1 MEFNNVAT
9 ARAFQFRAAPQTDGT
24 DGAHAVNPA
33 GSPPPPYGVVD
44 DSDFDPDMTT
54 VLRSPRVVDLRETH
68 DPGAPP
74 AQPSP
79 AHRSPAQPSPAQ
91 PRPAQPRPAQP
102 RLDRPMPPQEAI
114 AQAMRAVARPTGIT
128 TDTVPSLGE
137 EIDALSAILTSAR
150 SSRLPTDDRLA
161 RLIAQGL
168 IGSGEVTAEFEA
180 RTHQTV
186 PTANP
191 TVPAAAPRSAP
202 PQPQTGLQNPKYTQ
216 AATSAVAAEER
227 WGETKWDAF
236 VADQSGELGPSIDLR
251 DASDSALN
259 RSGPVRSLKSVRPT
273 RPELLTAFD
282 EPPAISALRSEGR
295 CDRPS
300 RTEAIRPYDQS
311 LEDQFF
317 EGPPHIEEM
326 PERRR
331 VGTARRPEAYS
342 ELPAVVFAEQPG
354 DLAARLA
361 EDLTA
366 EGAVI
371 VESSEWMVRAIIPP
385 AIARRRGLS
394 RFRKTQTPR
403 RSNETISVR
412 LRPCTQ
418 GTTAVVS
425 GTGARLRSVVACAL
439 GTETVSYGDVRR

>member
-9 ARAFQFRAAPQTDGT
+9 ARAFRFRAARQTDGT
-24 DGAHAVNPA
+24 DGAHAVTPA
-33 GSPPPPYGVVD
+33 GSPPPLYGVMN

-68 DPGAPP
+68 DPGAPL
-74 AQPSP
+74 AQL
-79 AHRSPAQPSPAQ
+79 SPAQPSPAQ
-91 PRPAQPRPAQP
+91 PRPA
-102 RLDRPMPPQEAI
+102 RPMPPQEAI

-180 RTHQTV
+180 RTQQTV
-186 PTANP
+186 PTVNP
-191 TVPAAAPRSAP
+191 TVLAVAPRGAP
-202 PQPQTGLQNPKYTQ
+202 PQPQTGVQNGLQNPKYTQ
-216 AATSAVAAEER
+216 AATSEVAAEER

-342 ELPAVVFAEQPG
+342 DLPAVVFAEQPV

-394 RFRKTQTPR
+394 RFRKAQTPR